1 MNGAL
6 FFGVSQIK
14 HWMLPCIFCQKNY
27 DFYVEVTSFMTKNDI
42 NGNSNAAEVDVF
54 ATFYVLMH
62 VEIDMFKNILFPYS
76 VSHLRKLYTMCAGL
90 VGPKTME
97 IAEAIIDLMEQRYV
111 NFILLHHKEK
121 R

>member
-1 MNGAL
+1 M
-6 FFGVSQIK
+6 I
-14 HWMLPCIFCQKNY
+14 
-27 DFYVEVTSFMTKNDI
+27 KNDI
-42 NGNSNAAEVDVF
+42 NGSSNGTVVDVL
-54 ATFYVLMH
+54 ATFHVLMH
-62 VEIDMFKNILFPYS
+62 VEISMFKNILYPYS

-97 IAEAIIDLMEQRYV
+97 IAEAIVHLLEQRYV

>member
-6 FFGVSQIK
+6 FFGVNHIK
-14 HWMLPCIFCQKNY
+14 HWMLPCILCQKDY
-27 DFYVEVTSFMTKNDI
+27 DVYSEVNSFMIKNDI
-42 NGNSNAAEVDVF
+42 NINSKAAEVDVF
-54 ATFYVLMH
+54 GTFHVLMH
-62 VEIDMFKNILFPYS
+62 VEIEMFKNILFPYS
-76 VSHLRKLYTMCAGL
+76 VSHLRKLYVMCAGL
-90 VGPKTME
+90 VGPKTMA

>member
-1 MNGAL
+1 MHQTLSIQFIANSL
-6 FFGVSQIK
+6 KTLKQTNKKQTNKS
-14 HWMLPCIFCQKNY
+14 
-27 DFYVEVTSFMTKNDI
+27 SFASLECLDEKKT
-42 NGNSNAAEVDVF
+42 SNAAEVDVF
-54 ATFYVLMH
+54 ATFHVLMH